1 MEVVRK
7 VFPRYLLLL
16 SEYKLFLLMYFRRC
30 DADIVLK
37 NVFRVFDQGKT
48 KIDKIDPRDLMLA
61 FTMAMSGSSWFF
73 IFISIN

>member
-1 MEVVRK
+1 MLIHASCIVRAL
-7 VFPRYLLLL
+7 VNTNYFL
-16 SEYKLFLLMYFRRC
+16 SMYFRRC

-61 FTMAMSGSSWFF
+61 FTMAMSGSS
-73 IFISIN
+73 